1 MLKLTEYIIE
11 KLKLDN
17 FTKTNDDLVNTF
29 VALITD
35 IANIKLDYKENKE
48 ILDAIE
54 DWVRTFDLSDQMKQL
69 KCYFDY
75 RLEKEEEQ
83 RLRKND
89 LMKFVTRD
97 EDAEFLKNYS
107 DKAYSTKPIVKKGN
121 NTESVEIYLYDKYL
135 IYLKRRSFNKISND
149 YIFYIDENI

>member
-17 FTKTNDDLVNTF
+17 FTKTNDELVNTF

-48 ILDAIE
+48 ILDTIE
-54 DWVRTFDLSDQMKQL
+54 DWVRTFDLYDQMKQL

-75 RLEKEEEQ
+75 KLEIEEAE

-97 EDAEFLKNYS
+97 EDADFLKNYS
-107 DKAYSTKPIVKKGN
+107 DKVYSTNPIVKKGN
-121 NTESVEIYLYDKYL
+121 NTESIEIYLYDKYL
-135 IYLKRRSFNKISND
+135 IYLKRRSFNRISND

>member
-35 IANIKLDYKENKE
+35 IVNIKLDYKENKE
-48 ILDAIE
+48 ILDTIE
-54 DWVRTFDLSDQMKQL
+54 DWVRTFDLYDQMKQL

-75 RLEKEEEQ
+75 KLEIEEAE

-97 EDAEFLKNYS
+97 EDADFLKNYS
-107 DKAYSTKPIVKKGN
+107 DKVYSTNPIVKKGN
-121 NTESVEIYLYDKYL
+121 NAESVEIYLYDKYL
-135 IYLKRRSFNKISND
+135 IYLKRRSFNRISND

>member
-35 IANIKLDYKENKE
+35 IVNIKLDYKENKE
-48 ILDAIE
+48 ILDTIE
-54 DWVRTFDLSDQMKQL
+54 DWVRTFDLYDQMKQL

-75 RLEKEEEQ
+75 KLEIEEAE

-97 EDAEFLKNYS
+97 EDADFLKNYS
-107 DKAYSTKPIVKKGN
+107 DKVYSTNPIVKKGN
-121 NTESVEIYLYDKYL
+121 NTESIEIYLYDKYL
-135 IYLKRRSFNKISND
+135 IYLKRRSFNRISND